1 VTDPELNPNGSID
14 WGECRTCRARIKNP
28 YFCKKFA
35 RGYSLVTHT
44 LHTLS
49 KFQEL
54 GLSEQISKSLPELG
68 IETPT
73 EIQEKSLPL
82 LLGGQK
88 DLVALAQTGTG
99 KTAAFGLPLLDLID
113 EEEREVQ
120 ALILSPT
127 RELGQQIADQI
138 SKFSKYKRG
147 IKSLAVY
154 GGANIVPQ
162 IRALKGKI
170 HIVIATP
177 GRLIDLIDRRAIS
190 LESIKYLI
198 LDEADEMLTMGF
210 KEDIDKILKGT
221 PAEKSTW
228 LFSATMPKEIRRII
242 TNYMDKDFK
251 EVTVNPSQQV
261 NKNIEHQYV
270 IINRDNKLDSLC
282 GFLEADTEAR
292 GIIFSR
298 TKLGAQKLA
307 EQLRGQGQQ
316 ADSLHGDLSQ
326 SQRDR
331 VMKQF
336 KGGTLRVLVA
346 TDVAAR
352 GIDVADLNFVIHY
365 NLPDQLEY
373 YTHRSGRTGRAGKK
387 GVSISFISRGEK
399 RKINTLQ
406 RDLDVSFREIAPPS
420 AADLIELRVNKWA
433 KEVLDASVRTGVEES
448 LLEKVYEKFGELSK
462 EQLLEQLVS
471 VIVNDIQSAARKV
484 RDESMSERGD
494 RKDRN
499 ERSDRGGDRA
509 PRGRD
514 RDRGDRR
521 DRDRP
526 ERGDRR
532 ERPDRAERPER
543 RERKDRDF
551 SSDRPDDR
559 SRQDRGPKKT
569 TAGMH
574 RYFINIGKRDDIRAG
589 DLVNFICEEA
599 RIGKGDIGDI
609 EIDRNHSYFEVTEDK
624 SGKINSS
631 FQGIEIDGRE
641 LRVNRDGDQSGDSDS
656 GKKSD
661 KKDKE

>member
-1 VTDPELNPNGSID
+1 M
-14 WGECRTCRARIKNP
+14 
-28 YFCKKFA
+28 
-35 RGYSLVTHT
+35 
-44 LHTLS
+44 
-49 KFQEL
+49 
-54 GLSEQISKSLPELG
+54 SEQISKSLPELG

-73 EIQEKSLPL
+73 EIQEKSIPL
-82 LLGGQK
+82 LLNGQK

-113 EEEREVQ
+113 EDEREVQ

-162 IRALKGKI
+162 IRSLKGKI

-177 GRLIDLIDRRAIS
+177 GRLIDLIERRAIS

-242 TNYMDKDFK
+242 SSYMDKNAV
-251 EVTVNPSQQV
+251 EVQVNPSQQV

-298 TKLGAQKLA
+298 TKLGCQKLA
-307 EQLRGQGQQ
+307 EQLRGQGQH
-316 ADSLHGDLSQ
+316 ADALHGDLSQ
-326 SQRDR
+326 TQRDR

-336 KGGTLRVLVA
+336 KANALRVLVA

-406 RDLDVSFREIAPPS
+406 RDLDVDFKEIAPPS
-420 AADLIELRVNKWA
+420 ANDLIELRVNKWS
-433 KEVLDASVRTGVEES
+433 KEVLEASVRTGVEPE
-448 LLEKVYEKFGELSK
+448 LLEKVYAKFADVSK

-494 RKDRN
+494 RRDRN
-499 ERSDRGGDRA
+499 DRSDRGG
-509 PRGRD
+509 RD
-514 RDRGDRR
+514 RDRA
-521 DRDRP
+521 P
-526 ERGDRR
+526 RGDRR
-532 ERPDRAERPER
+532 ERGDRKDRPERRERPER
-543 RERKDRDF
+543 RDRKDRDF
-551 SSDRPDDR
+551 SSERSDDR
-559 SRQDRGPKKT
+559 SRKDRGPKKT
-569 TAGMH
+569 SKGMH

-599 RIGKGDIGDI
+599 RIGKSDIGDI
-609 EIDRNHSYFEVTEDK
+609 EIDRNHSYFEVAEDK

-641 LRVNRDGDQSGDSDS
+641 LRVNRDGDQSGDTAERP
-656 GKKSD
+656 KKSR
-661 KKDKE
+661 KKDME